1 MSRRRSPVGR
11 PAFEL
16 SDPFLEGSNIV
27 LASGP
32 SAVFVSIVDAF
43 SIIDS
48 AYFAGHLTVTFRSS
62 ESMSPSSALS
72 TYFSRQVL
80 HASVVLVLR
89 FLRTASSPE
98 IAPLCIDSDMV
109 EQDGSEVT
117 WKCSHKLS
125 RSISG
130 RILRV
135 WGISGAISAEVS
147 HLQGKL
153 LRQPGQETERRDK
166 TSQMCI

>member
-11 PAFEL
+11 PALEL

-62 ESMSPSSALS
+62 EPMSPSSALS

-80 HASVVLVLR
+80 HASVVLVFR
-89 FLRTASSPE
+89 FLRTDSSPE
-98 IAPLCIDSDMV
+98 IAPLCINPDMV
-109 EQDGSEVT
+109 KQDGSGVT
-117 WKCSHKLS
+117 WKCTYKLWLNT
-125 RSISG
+125 SG

-135 WGISGAISAEVS
+135 WVIFGTISAEIS
-147 HLQGKL
+147 LLQGK
-153 LRQPGQETERRDK
+153 
-166 TSQMCI
+166 